1 MGAPTWPPSPPR
13 ARTRPGEAAA
23 RLGITSALLADLLQQ
38 ICPYLRR
45 HRIRQLALRAEPL
58 VVDLEVLAR
67 LERVLEAGVDGRLEL
82 GVALA
87 HRHAVGLFGEEVA
100 NDLPVVRIRRLRLQA
115 VELDTVVRVGVHLPL
130 DQRL

>member
-1 MGAPTWPPSPPR
+1 MAPKPPR
-13 ARTRPGEAAA
+13 ARTRPGEAVA
-23 RLGITSALLADLLQQ
+23 RLGITYALLADLLQQ
-38 ICPYLRR
+38 ICAHLRR

-87 HRHAVGLFGEEVA
+87 HRHAVRLFGEEVA
-100 NDLPVVRIRRLRLQA
+100 NDLPAVRVRRL
-115 VELDTVVRVGVHLPL
+115 
-130 DQRL
+130 